1 MDMIPIQKTHGFSKE
16 FSRKFRD
23 VLFVNDPED
32 ERLVTEYLKTR
43 NISLEKMM
51 VKNSDWVLKRV
62 RRYVPSPSE
71 LYPVVKKLFEVYG
84 NAICSVSG
92 NKLFD
97 KKAWKVS
104 NMVLEAIRLG
114 HVSDPPGVS
123 WYYRMSKDQNGLQV
137 YRCVRGTNSVEGGVH
152 QNIIRKFSSFNASPA
167 LTDCVLAD
175 YRLRHNI
182 TVGSKNRYG
191 VIHKTHFSPW
201 INQAIN
207 FLRAEMKQ
215 NVLPSYSDSSGN
227 TLFLAASS
235 ETFGICRMPE
245 QLIDTYHMQRNTTNY
260 DNGNCYQKFESMT
273 VKSKLVLCVS
283 PTVQVTNRNK
293 SVFGGLQ
300 HLYLSYML
308 GTKIAVTP
316 VHTEE
321 EMELYLLLRRNN
333 PSLANQVF
341 SEKTWQDFTILWS
354 QQCNDGKKKNI
365 FYKTPENLRHYF
377 NQREDQSRY
386 LNSVILNKE
395 RVDSASTLI
404 KESYEKRPLEEANRF
419 LLLPGQTIMPN
430 IQNSKEIHQQDNA
443 SSTSK
448 PLPKIMPSQYI
459 YAQNSNMPPNFNYS
473 MHPNNMFP
481 SRLPQN
487 LMLQNLMSQ
496 NLMSQN
502 PMPHNPMSQNL
513 MSQNPM
519 PHNPMPHN
527 PMPHNPMPHNPMPQN
542 PMPQNPMPQNLMNL
556 PLSPSHT
563 TSRKH
568 RLLYSNTPPPTVMCE
583 SNPKRKKTRTCA
595 LCHSN
600 ICPGSSKR
608 KYCTYKPQ

>member
-1 MDMIPIQKTHGFSKE
+1 
-16 FSRKFRD
+16 
-23 VLFVNDPED
+23 
-32 ERLVTEYLKTR
+32 
-43 NISLEKMM
+43 
-51 VKNSDWVLKRV
+51 
-62 RRYVPSPSE
+62 
-71 LYPVVKKLFEVYG
+71 
-84 NAICSVSG
+84 
-92 NKLFD
+92 
-97 KKAWKVS
+97 
-104 NMVLEAIRLG
+104 
-114 HVSDPPGVS
+114 
-123 WYYRMSKDQNGLQV
+123 
-137 YRCVRGTNSVEGGVH
+137 
-152 QNIIRKFSSFNASPA
+152 
-167 LTDCVLAD
+167 
-175 YRLRHNI
+175 
-182 TVGSKNRYG
+182 
-191 VIHKTHFSPW
+191 
-201 INQAIN
+201 
-207 FLRAEMKQ
+207 
-215 NVLPSYSDSSGN
+215 
-227 TLFLAASS
+227 
-235 ETFGICRMPE
+235 
-245 QLIDTYHMQRNTTNY
+245 
-260 DNGNCYQKFESMT
+260 MT

-300 HLYLSYML
+300 HLYLSYMQ

-341 SEKTWQDFTILWS
+341 SEK
-354 QQCNDGKKKNI
+354 NMAR
-365 FYKTPENLRHYF
+365 FYHLMVSAV
-377 NQREDQSRY
+377 EDQSRY

-404 KESYEKRPLEEANRF
+404 KESYEKRPLEKANRF

-473 MHPNNMFP
+473 MHLNNMFP

-487 LMLQNLMSQ
+487 LMPQNL
-496 NLMSQN
+496 
-502 PMPHNPMSQNL
+502 MSQNL

-527 PMPHNPMPHNPMPQN
+527 PMPQNLMSQN
-542 PMPQNPMPQNLMNL
+542 PMSQNLMNL